1 MKGEWRRLEV
11 KFRTERGRK
20 VAYLLTSRKFAM
32 RHSTEG
38 TVEAMER

>member
-1 MKGEWRRLEV
+1 MKAEL
-11 KFRTERGRK
+11 ERGRN
-20 VAYLLTSRKFAM
+20 VAYLLTSRKFAA